1 MKRVIRSTICAIWNS
16 LVLWIRERSVAKA
29 VWNVLSW
36 SLLVRDK
43 VAQILGMIQDNDTM
57 QQERLKARRLKKKF
71 ATTKSVGSAPP
82 PPAPSSGFVQ
92 SAGSAMKGLF
102 ASSSKP
108 AAPAAPAGPSYRVKG
123 GELSDIPVAGQVMK
137 PTSSASATA
146 SKLKNNLA
154 SFGHKVGGV
163 VSSAAASVSSTVS
176 GVTTSA
182 PVEHRPTPLRNFRD
196 LEDTEEEVAPEP
208 EPEPAP
214 APVAAPKPAK
224 PKVTRA
230 TKEADALFNFGG
242 VACVNTTIPA
252 EKAVEPAPA
261 APAPSGAD
269 FFTTSAPSQPA
280 APAASGSDFFSA
292 PAAAPAPA
300 ATAPAPAPT
309 KPTDAFDFFSD
320 IPDTTPAKPAAPVA
334 TSNNAFG
341 GLVDLGNITMPQ
353 QVPQQMQQQMP
364 QQMYQQ
370 GYQQQ
375 TQQQM
380 YQQQMYQ
387 QQMYQQQ
394 QQRLY
399 QQQMYQQQMYQQQQ
413 QRGGYNMQGF

>member
-1 MKRVIRSTICAIWNS
+1 MV
-16 LVLWIRERSVAKA
+16 REVYNIFDILSV
-29 VWNVLSW
+29 
-36 SLLVRDK
+36 VRDK
-43 VAQILGMIQDNDTM
+43 VAQILGMIQDNETM

-82 PPAPSSGFVQ
+82 QPAPSSGFGQ
-92 SAGSAMKGLF
+92 SAGSAKKGLF
-102 ASSSKP
+102 SSTPK
-108 AAPAAPAGPSYRVKG
+108 PAAPAGPSYRVKG
-123 GELSDIPVAGQVMK
+123 GELADIPVSGQVMK
-137 PTSSASATA
+137 PTSTASATA
-146 SKLKNNLA
+146 SKLKSNLA

-163 VSSAAASVSSTVS
+163 VSSAAATVSSTVAGATS
-176 GVTTSA
+176 SA

-196 LEDTEEEVAPEP
+196 IEDTEEEVTP

-214 APVAAPKPAK
+214 APAPAAASKPAK

-242 VACVNTTIPA
+242 VACVNTTVSA
-252 EKAVEPAPA
+252 EKAVEPTPA

-269 FFTTSAPSQPA
+269 FFSTPAPTPAPAQPA
-280 APAASGSDFFSA
+280 GTPSGADFFSA
-292 PAAAPAPA
+292 PTPAPA
-300 ATAPAPAPT
+300 AKPAASKPA
-309 KPTDAFDFFSD
+309 DAFDFFSD
-320 IPDTTPAKPAAPVA
+320 IPDTTPAKPVAPAA
-334 TSNNAFG
+334 SSNAFG

-353 QVPQQMQQQMP
+353 QTPQQQG
-364 QQMYQQ
+364 YQQ
-370 GYQQQ
+370 GYQQMAQQQGYQQ
-375 TQQQM
+375 TPQQQGYQQTPQQQGYQQGYQQTPQQQQM

-399 QQQMYQQQMYQQQQ
+399 QQQMYQQMYQQQQQ